1 MEKYTG
7 KTLDE
12 ILQRISKEKNC
23 SLNQIVYNIVE
34 EKKGILGIGNSVT
47 IEAYTPTDIKEFI
60 FDYLGNF
67 FMELNMEVSI
77 EIINNE
83 GVYKVI
89 LDSENNA
96 IIIGKSGRTL
106 QAINTVLKGAVNS
119 YFKGKINVMV
129 DINNYKEDRYA
140 KVKRIAQRVAR
151 SVKKSRI
158 DAEIGRAHV

>member
-60 FDYLGNF
+60 FD
-67 FMELNMEVSI
+67 
-77 EIINNE
+77 
-83 GVYKVI
+83 
-89 LDSENNA
+89 
-96 IIIGKSGRTL
+96 
-106 QAINTVLKGAVNS
+106 
-119 YFKGKINVMV
+119 
-129 DINNYKEDRYA
+129 
-140 KVKRIAQRVAR
+140 
-151 SVKKSRI
+151 
-158 DAEIGRAHV
+158 